1 MKRLATLSVVFALAA
16 APCAFAAT
24 INVPGD
30 QPTIQSGINAALK
43 GDVVLVAPGTYVEN
57 INFMGKAITVKS
69 SAGPAKTIIDGNAA
83 APVVVFLTN
92 ESVHSVLSG
101 FTLQNGVGTFPFQY
115 EGGGIFIYYASPTI
129 TKNIIRNNNAPYG
142 GGVGVSFG
150 SPVISYNTVTIN
162 SATFGGGIS
171 IGGASNA
178 QVVHNTI
185 SKNTAAIGAGLQL
198 FAAANGTV
206 ANNKI
211 VSNVASSEGGGI
223 DIVNESDEIIVQNLI
238 ALNRA
243 PSGSQIYSGVP
254 QSARGFQLISNT
266 IVSFPTGGADAAVIA
281 DGFNM
286 NVVIENNVINAAG
299 DNAAIVCNPVYKYGP
314 PIVQFN
320 DAFNGTLAYG
330 GSCAGFAG
338 TNGNISSDPA
348 LVNVAKG
355 NYQLAVGSPAINA
368 GSNSAP
374 VVLKKDYA
382 GHTRIVAVTIDM
394 GAYEV
399 Q

>member
-1 MKRLATLSVVFALAA
+1 
-16 APCAFAAT
+16 
-24 INVPGD
+24 
-30 QPTIQSGINAALK
+30 
-43 GDVVLVAPGTYVEN
+43 
-57 INFMGKAITVKS
+57 
-69 SAGPAKTIIDGNAA
+69 
-83 APVVVFLTN
+83 
-92 ESVHSVLSG
+92 
-101 FTLQNGVGTFPFQY
+101 
-115 EGGGIFIYYASPTI
+115 
-129 TKNIIRNNNAPYG
+129 
-142 GGVGVSFG
+142 
-150 SPVISYNTVTIN
+150 
-162 SATFGGGIS
+162 
-171 IGGASNA
+171 
-178 QVVHNTI
+178 
-185 SKNTAAIGAGLQL
+185 
-198 FAAANGTV
+198 
-206 ANNKI
+206 
-211 VSNVASSEGGGI
+211 
-223 DIVNESDEIIVQNLI
+223 
-238 ALNRA
+238 
-243 PSGSQIYSGVP
+243 
-254 QSARGFQLISNT
+254 
-266 IVSFPTGGADAAVIA
+266 
-281 DGFNM
+281 M

-330 GSCAGFAG
+330 GSCAGFDG